1 MDMTQVPL
9 LLMTLGAAMIAADF
23 LANTGVAS
31 VVGVTLLW
39 LGSWLKDY
47 RLLLVTGPPG
57 ALVLAMQ
64 VWGVLRRGTRVRRSG
79 VGPRDAR
86 QLVGKEGVVI
96 SEDPP
101 RVEVDGE
108 VWDVVSEVE
117 LTEGDRVVVKR
128 VLGSRLEVEP
138 VKSGRSHR
146 GEDV

>member
-1 MDMTQVPL
+1 
-9 LLMTLGAAMIAADF
+9 MIAADS

-31 VVGVTLLW
+31 VSGVALLW

-57 ALVLAMQ
+57 ALILAMQ
-64 VWGVLRRGTRVRRSG
+64 IWGVLRRGTRAQRSK
-79 VGPRDAR
+79 VGPRDAG
-86 QLVGKEGVVI
+86 QLVGEEGVVI

-108 VWDVVSEVE
+108 VWDAVSEVE

-138 VKSGRSHR
+138 VKSGRSSR